1 MPLLSIPVRGR
12 ITDAQGQSLPRALVR
27 TFAALPEQP
36 DRAVAE
42 ATTNARGV
50 YATKFA
56 HERDLLPLVY
66 VEVLL
71 DDRLLGRSQSVAIEN
86 SEVRIDLQVDVT
98 PSPGPVEPEPTDGRR
113 RVYGTVRDE
122 FGDLLREGTVT
133 AFDRDLRNE
142 QKLGSA
148 RLRDGQYE
156 IFYTQDQFAKAEKG
170 WADVVVKVFGV
181 DGALRH
187 TSGISFDAPEDLRLD
202 VTLQGRAY
210 VGPSEW
216 EALNTDLLPLL
227 DDVPPTDLREDDDF
241 QDVSFLA
248 TETGTAR
255 LTIAVWSACYRLAA
269 KVAHEQA
276 GQNRAD
282 IPAEAFFAFL
292 RQGQPSI
299 FYDALLPDMQHPDRR
314 ALLEEKLVRGIAA
327 LTTDIQKS
335 LLTGAIELNYAP
347 ARLAPAIDGV
357 LGALEGLRVVYT
369 ADVTLGG
376 GKGTVGQMLT
386 LTPEIDP
393 RQRTEFLSAFAAHS
407 GPLDTFWKEI
417 EENQVLAPDVAKRV
431 RQTFRVGALTRNHV
445 PLVDAMVKMLDSG
458 EVSGPRDFARLDEAA
473 WQTFLTTP
481 RADGTVVGTPAN
493 VDGNTPEEQAA
504 TFSTILSQQFERAY
518 ATTAFSAKL
527 QRSEAPPIGSKSD
540 IVTFLDANPG
550 FQLDRFRIDHYLT
563 EHPES
568 TADIADPDAMV
579 ASLQPVQRLFK
590 LTPKFESVTAL
601 MHNNLDSAQDIY
613 FLGQGQ
619 LLTALKGSSINS
631 LEAKQ
636 LYRKAENAYALS
648 LAMFADLNAN
658 VIGLQPFGVPNF
670 VLPSL
675 DKAKVEALPSLRTLF
690 GTLDYCEC
698 ADCRSVYSPAAYFVD
713 AMRFLGARGTQGT
726 GIHAGKTI
734 QDVLLERRPDL
745 GEIELSCENTTTPLP
760 YIDLVNEVLEDA
772 IAPPAQIV
780 LNAALEPDLLE
791 GPIRPSVLT
800 GLRAASIPIDDNARV
815 YAPDSRGA
823 WVVRD
828 GQRAYTITRTGPD
841 LTLRRTRQ
849 TFLTAA
855 ELRAN
860 PEYTNDS
867 AYDLLRTQVFPLDLP
882 FDLWHLQSRT
892 YLDRLGVPQPR
903 FFELFQQRASDD
915 VTLSPT
921 DRQIDAAWLG
931 LTGIEQQ
938 ILTGT
943 LTGKQSWDYW
953 GLAETGN
960 DVPSPDNPADTT
972 ANLTGSW
979 IDVLSHVPVL
989 LNRAAISYTE
999 LLQLID
1005 TRYVNP
1011 ERSLGIETTDTNTS
1025 SCDLSTFTV
1034 TNLTQAVLD
1043 RAHRFLRL
1051 WRQIPDLT
1059 MWELDLL
1066 LPDADPDPGTI
1077 DKQITDAALGDLSQL
1092 TRLRTRT
1099 GLDWRVLASFYAN
1112 IDTVVDLDHGLEG
1125 APPVQTLYAR
1135 LFRNRLVDA
1144 VAPFPADPAELTGT
1158 VADFVPGLLAAFRI
1172 REEDLA
1178 LVLADLGL
1186 ALTSP
1191 LTLEVLSKL
1200 HRIVVL
1206 AGACELKVDGF
1217 LRLKRLWGQDPF
1229 ASPAATRAF
1238 LELADTVGA
1247 SGFTVVEL
1255 DYLLAHRFTANSG
1268 VALEDK
1274 AIVTVLQVLRD
1285 GLQRISDDV
1294 RRKDEE
1300 TAQAYVTS
1308 KIGLAPALR
1317 KDADQ
1322 TAALALIDGTWVGTP
1337 TAHDALIDTLFA
1349 GLLDLPTAKAK
1360 LAPLPAGLSPADKQ
1374 TAVDAR
1380 FAYVAPVLEGML
1392 LRTQTDAYVHQQ
1404 VAGALDVDVPSAT
1417 ALLDTL
1423 HVPSGTVSLLR
1434 TLTDTRL
1441 IEHLPDGSYR
1451 YALKEADF
1459 PEAFKGLRLLH
1470 KDTLLMERLGM
1481 TASDVLW
1488 WLAPGHATGLGW
1500 PEPGNLPI
1508 DTTTSVPIAKWVA
1521 LVRFLAWRKKL
1532 PVSDLTALEFA
1543 DGVLDPA
1550 HPSADDL
1557 AGLARLTAV
1566 DPADLTALATA
1577 FHWLDTS
1584 AAFDVVKDRLRRPD
1598 NLVRLTD
1605 AAQALRK
1612 LGVQATRALDWAKPE
1627 PTPLIA
1633 EGLKQ
1638 AMKAKYDLPQW
1649 QQVIGPVQD
1658 VFREKKRDAMV
1669 SYLVTHPDQ
1678 AAGHGWADANGLYSA
1693 YLIDVEM
1700 NSPMLTSRIKQAAS
1714 STQLFVQR
1722 CLLNL
1727 EKDILAKTDLDPKW
1741 KQWAWMKRY
1750 RVWEANRKVFLYP
1763 ENWIEPELRDEK
1775 SPFFVELEQELMQ
1788 QDVTLETAEDAYRN
1802 YLEKLDKVA
1811 NLEIRA
1817 MFDEPL
1823 SQDENVLHV
1832 FGRTRSSTGPEYFYR
1847 RRINNAR
1854 WTAWEAVPLDITGNH
1869 LVAAVHNHRLSLLWP
1884 QFLEKAIA
1892 PSSVPTPSQNSTS
1905 TVQAPYKYWEVRQ
1918 FWSELKKGKW
1928 TPKVL
1933 SDSFHTVPF
1942 SSVSGVDGISFRT
1955 RLVPYVQVRMFG
1967 STGSYAPIG
1976 AQVFDK
1982 LGRQVTAGTA
1992 GGYEHLI
1999 AGPESWYRA
2008 NLLSHR
2014 TANQYV
2020 YYGSVEESGKPHQ
2033 LTPNENAAPIHL
2045 LGKVAPDNTFTVI
2058 DSQAAAFPV
2067 TGSFFTWD
2075 PRHTYFVDF
2084 VYRKDWSYFSA
2095 AWHERVTSSFQYF
2108 VHYHP
2113 FVDLFTKELNI
2124 WGLGGVL
2131 NRRIQVDP
2139 TSIPGSPAPFNFADY
2154 VPDDANVAADRPV
2167 ENVDFSYKGAYSPYN
2182 WELFFHVPFL
2192 IANKLASNQRFEEAL
2207 QWFHYIFDPTSTDTA
2222 AADPDTPQQKFWITK
2237 PFYET
2242 TKADYYKQKIE
2253 NMLLAIAKGDAEL
2266 KAQVDEWR
2274 DHPFN
2279 PHLIARMRT
2288 VAYQKNVLIKYL
2300 QMLIAW
2306 GDQLFG
2312 QDTIETINEAAQL
2325 YVLADSILG
2334 PRPRGVPR
2342 RNENPIKT
2350 FYQLK
2355 QDGIDPFGNVLK
2367 QVENLAPTVPSTG
2380 GLGEEAPEL
2389 PRLDVLYFGIP
2400 HNDQLLT
2407 LWDTVADRMYKIRNS
2422 LNLQGVFR
2430 SLALFEPPIDPAALV
2445 RAAAAGLDV
2454 GSVLADVNAAM
2465 PVYRF
2470 QYTVQRAKETCAKVE
2485 ALGNALLAALEKRDA
2500 EALGL
2505 LRSSQEQIM
2514 LDQVRL
2520 VRTQQVSEAEA
2531 TRSGLELAK
2540 AVVEDRRDHFKKLI
2554 DDGWNAG
2561 EQAWLG
2567 LTTAAMT
2574 LETAGTVL
2582 NTLSA
2587 SISLVPDVDA
2597 GAAGFGA
2604 SPTVKLKF
2612 GGKNI
2617 SNSAGKA
2624 AEVLKGVASVLSM
2637 GAGMAATV
2645 GSFDRR
2651 SQDWEHQ
2658 KSQAEK
2664 EIAECERQIA
2674 AAEIRRLI
2682 AEQELANHDRQIEHA
2697 QAQDEF
2703 LHSKFTNK
2711 ELYDWV
2717 VAQLSTV
2724 YFQSYQLAYDLAKR
2738 AERCFR
2744 YELGLSDSTYI
2755 RFGYWDSLRKG
2766 LLSGEKLAYDLQ
2778 RLETAY
2784 SEQNRREYELT
2795 KHVSIGALD
2804 PVALMKLR
2812 RNGECFVDLP
2822 EALFDMD
2829 YPGHYFRRIK
2839 SVGLSIPAVAGPYTT
2854 VACTLTMTSNSVRK
2868 DSTLLGGKYLR
2879 DTAAPD
2885 PRFVDERAGIQSIAT
2900 STGRNDAG
2908 LFELNFRDERY
2919 LPFEGAG
2926 AVSSWHLKLNAD
2938 LPQFD
2943 YDTISDAVLHIGY
2956 TAREGG
2962 GALRA
2967 KAVEEFNKKLDA
2979 LALAESRTGLF
2990 RVLDLRREYPDKFYR
3005 FLHPANP
3012 ADDQALMLDDLAE
3025 RLPYFTRAFPTKK
3038 AVKLEVVAHMKDDAT
3053 YKAQLSPLGTTPAD
3067 ELTVAPDPTYMGL
3080 HRATKD
3086 LAGSEV
3092 PFGAWTLKLRADG
3105 ATDFRSL
3112 APDAVDELFLVVN
3125 YTVA

>member
-1 MPLLSIPVRGR
+1 MPQLSIPVRGR
-12 ITDAQGQSLPRALVR
+12 ITDAKGRPLPGALVR
-27 TFAALPEQP
+27 MFATLPEQP
-36 DRAVAE
+36 DRPVVE
-42 ATTNARGV
+42 ATTNAKGV
-50 YATKFA
+50 YQSKFA
-56 HERDLLPLVY
+56 HRVDPLPLVY
-66 VEVLL
+66 IEVLL
-71 DDRLLGRSQSVAIEN
+71 EGRLLGRSKSVDIDN
-86 SEVRIDLQVDVT
+86 NQVLIDLQVDYLPT
-98 PSPGPVEPEPTDGRR
+98 SPPDEPASGAH
-113 RVYGTVRDE
+113 RVYGTVRDM
-122 FGDLLREGTVT
+122 FGDPLREGTIT

-148 RLRDGQYE
+148 QLRDGQYE
-156 IFYTQDQFAKAEKG
+156 VSYTPDQFAKFDKG
-170 WADVVVKVFGV
+170 FADVVVKVFGV
-181 DGALRH
+181 DGTLLH
-187 TSGISFDAPEDLRLD
+187 TSGVSFNAPAELLLD
-202 VTLQGRAY
+202 ITLQGKDY
-210 VGPSEW
+210 QGPSEW
-216 EALNTDLLPLL
+216 EMLNTDLLPLL

-241 QDVSFLA
+241 QDFSFLA
-248 TETGTAR
+248 AETGTAR
-255 LTIAVWSACYRLAA
+255 LTIAVWSACYRLATKIA
-269 KVAHEQA
+269 QDWK
-276 GQNRAD
+276 GQDRAD
-282 IPAEAFFAFL
+282 IPAEAVFAFL

-299 FYDALLPDMQHPDRR
+299 FYDALLPDMQHADRR
-314 ALLEEKLVRGIAA
+314 ALLEEKLVRGIAD
-327 LTTDIQKS
+327 LTPDIQKT
-335 LLTGAIELNYAP
+335 LLTNAIELNYVP
-347 ARLAPAIDGV
+347 ARLTPAIDGI
-357 LGALEGLRVVYT
+357 LASLQQLRVAHA
-369 ADVTLGG
+369 ADITLGG
-376 GKGTVGQMLT
+376 GKGTVGELLT
-386 LTPEIDP
+386 LVPEVDP
-393 RQRTEFLSAFAAHS
+393 KQRTAFLSAFASHT
-407 GPLDTFWKEI
+407 GPLGTFWKEI
-417 EENQVLAPDVAKRV
+417 EDSQVLAPEVAKRV
-431 RQTFRVGALTRNHV
+431 RQTFQVGALARNHV
-445 PLVDAMVKMLDSG
+445 PLVNAMVKMLDSG
-458 EVSGPRDFARLDEAA
+458 EVTGPRDFAKLDATG
-473 WQTFLTTP
+473 WKKLLTTP
-481 RADGTVVGTPAN
+481 RADGSVVGTPLN
-493 VDGNTPEEQAA
+493 VDGDTPKEQVA

-518 ATTAFSAKL
+518 PTTAFSAKL
-527 QRSEAPPIGSKSD
+527 QRAEAPPIKSKTD
-540 IVTFLDANPG
+540 IVAFLDANPG
-550 FQLDRFRIDHYLT
+550 FQLDRFRIDHYLS
-563 EHPES
+563 EHAES
-568 TADIADPDAMV
+568 TANVAHPDAMV

-590 LTPKFESVTAL
+590 LIPRFESVTAL
-601 MHNNLDSAQDIY
+601 MDNKLDSAQDIY

-619 LLTALKGSSINS
+619 LLTALKGSTINS

-648 LAMFADLNAN
+648 LTMFGDLNAN
-658 VIGLQPFGVPNF
+658 MIGLQPFGVPNF
-670 VLPSL
+670 TLPPPE
-675 DKAKVEALPSLRTLF
+675 KVKVETLPSLRSLF

-726 GIHAGKTI
+726 GVNAGKTV
-734 QDVLLERRPDL
+734 QDVLLQRRPDL

-772 IAPPAQIV
+772 IAPPAGTA
-780 LNAALEPDLLE
+780 LNAALEPDLLD
-791 GPIRPSVLT
+791 GPAKPSVLT
-800 GLRAASIPIDDNARV
+800 GLRAASVAIDDDARV
-815 YAPDSRGA
+815 YAPDSRGV

-828 GQRAYTITRTGPD
+828 SQRAYTITKSGAD
-841 LTLRRTRQ
+841 LTLRQTRQ
-849 TFLTAA
+849 TFLSEA

-860 PEYTNDS
+860 PEYTNDG
-867 AYDLLRTQVFPLDLP
+867 AYTVLRQQVFPLDLP

-903 FFELFQQRASDD
+903 FFELFQQRSSDD

-931 LTGIEQQ
+931 LTEIDQQ
-938 ILTGT
+938 IVTGALTGR
-943 LTGKQSWDYW
+943 QPWDYW

-960 DVPSPDNPADTT
+960 DIPDPDNPADATV
-972 ANLTGSW
+972 NVTGDW
-979 IDVLSHVPVL
+979 IEVLGHVPVL
-989 LNRAAISYTE
+989 LNRGAISYTQ

-1011 ERSLGIETTDTNTS
+1011 GRSLGIETTDPNTS

-1034 TNLTQAVLD
+1034 TNLTVAVLE

-1051 WRQIPDLT
+1051 WRTLPSLT

-1066 LPDADPDPGTI
+1066 LPDIDPDPGI
-1077 DKQITDAALGDLSQL
+1077 LDKEITGAALSDLSQL
-1092 TRLRTRT
+1092 TRLHGRT
-1099 GLDWRVLASFYAN
+1099 GLDWRVLASLYAD
-1112 IDTVVDLDHGLEG
+1112 IDTVADVNHGLEG
-1125 APPVQTLYAR
+1125 APVVQTLYAQ

-1144 VAPFPADPAELTGT
+1144 VAPFPADPAELVGT
-1158 VADFVPGLLAAFRI
+1158 VADFVPGLLAAFRV
-1172 REEDLA
+1172 REEDLT

-1186 ALTSP
+1186 ALTNP
-1191 LTLEVLSKL
+1191 LTLNVLSRI
-1200 HRIVVL
+1200 HRIAVL
-1206 AGACELKVDGF
+1206 AATSELKVDGF

-1238 LELADTVGA
+1238 LEFGDIVST
-1247 SGFTVVEL
+1247 SGFTVLEL

-1322 TAALALIDGTWVGTP
+1322 TAALALIDGTWVGMLAP
-1337 TAHDALIDTLFA
+1337 HDALIDTLFA
-1349 GLLDLPTAKAK
+1349 GLLDPTTAKAK
-1360 LAPLPAGLSPADKQ
+1360 LAPLAAGLSPAERQ

-1380 FAYVAPVLEGML
+1380 FDYVAPALEGVL
-1392 LRTQTDAYVHQQ
+1392 LRTQSDAYVHQQ
-1404 VAGALDVDVPSAT
+1404 VAGALDVDVPSAS

-1423 HVPSGTVSLLR
+1423 QVPGDTVSLLR
-1434 TLTDTRL
+1434 ALTDARL

-1451 YALKEADF
+1451 HELTEANYPD
-1459 PEAFKGLRLLH
+1459 AFTGLRLLH
-1470 KDTLLMERLGM
+1470 KDALLMERLDM
-1481 TASDVLW
+1481 SASDVLW

-1500 PEPGNLPI
+1500 PEPGDLPI
-1508 DTTTSVPIAKWVA
+1508 DTTTSVPITKWVA
-1521 LVRFLAWRKKL
+1521 LVRFFAWRRNL

-1543 DGVLDPA
+1543 EGVIDPA
-1550 HPSADDL
+1550 HPSTDDL
-1557 AGLARLTAV
+1557 ADLARLTAV
-1566 DPADLTALATA
+1566 EGDDLTALATA
-1577 FHWLDTS
+1577 FHWFDGP
-1584 AAFDVVKDRLRRPD
+1584 AGFDVIKDRLRQPD
-1598 NLVRLTD
+1598 NLMRLTD

-1612 LGVQATRALDWAKPE
+1612 LGVQATRALDWARPE
-1627 PTPLIA
+1627 PTSLIA

-1678 AAGHGWADANGLYSA
+1678 AAGHGWADANGLYSV

-1700 NSPMLTSRIKQAAS
+1700 NSPMVTSRLKQAAS

-1775 SPFFVELEQELMQ
+1775 SPFFLELEQELMQ
-1788 QDVTLETAEDAYRN
+1788 QEVTLETAEDAYRN

-1832 FGRTRSSTGPEYFYR
+1832 FGRTRSSTGPEYFHR

-1854 WTAWEAVPLDITGNH
+1854 WTPWEAVPLDITGNH

-1884 QFLEKAIA
+1884 QFMEKAIA
-1892 PSSVPTPSQNSTS
+1892 PSSVPTPSANSTS
-1905 TVQAPYKYWEVRQ
+1905 TLQGPNKYWEVRQ

-1933 SDSFHTVPF
+1933 SDSFHTVTS

-1955 RLVPYVQVRMFG
+1955 RLVPHVQVRMFG
-1967 STGSYAPIG
+1967 STGSYAPISTK
-1976 AQVFDK
+1976 VFDK
-1982 LGRQVTAGTA
+1982 LGRQITAGT
-1992 GGYEHLI
+1992 GDGFEHLI
-1999 AGPESWYRA
+1999 AGPESCYRA
-2008 NLLSHR
+2008 NLLIHR
-2014 TANQYV
+2014 TANQYL

-2033 LTPNENAAPIHL
+2033 LTPNENAIPIRL
-2045 LGKVAPDNTFTVI
+2045 LGNVTGDNTFTVI

-2067 TGSFFTWD
+2067 QGSFFTWT

-2084 VYRKDWSYFSA
+2084 VYRKDWRYFSA
-2095 AWHERVTSSFQYF
+2095 AWHERLTSSFQYF
-2108 VHYHP
+2108 IHYHP

-2124 WGLGGVL
+2124 WGLGGLL

-2139 TSIPGSPAPFNFADY
+2139 ASIPDSPALFNFADY
-2154 VPDDANVAADRPV
+2154 APDDANVAQDRPV

-2207 QWFHYIFDPTSTDTA
+2207 QWFHYVFDPTSTDTA
-2222 AADPDTPQQKFWITK
+2222 TADPDTPQQKFWITK

-2242 TKADYYKQKIE
+2242 TKTDYYKQKIE
-2253 NMLLAIAKGDAEL
+2253 NMLLAVAKGDAEL

-2334 PRPRGVPR
+2334 PRPRSVPR

-2350 FYQLK
+2350 FYQLEK
-2355 QDGIDPFGNVLK
+2355 DGIDPFGNVLK
-2367 QVENLAPTVPSTG
+2367 QIENLAPSVLSTG
-2380 GLGEEAPEL
+2380 GLGEETPEL

-2400 HNDQLLT
+2400 RNDQLLS
-2407 LWDTVADRMYKIRNS
+2407 LWDTVADRMFKIRNS

-2445 RAAAAGLDV
+2445 RATAAGLDI
-2454 GSVLADVNAAM
+2454 GSVLADLNAAM
-2465 PVYRF
+2465 PLYRF
-2470 QYTVQRAKETCAKVE
+2470 QYTVQRAKETCARVE
-2485 ALGNALLAALEKRDA
+2485 ALGNALLAALEKRDG

-2505 LRSSQEQIM
+2505 LRSSHERIM

-2531 TRSGLELAK
+2531 TMSGLELAK
-2540 AVVEDRRDHFKKLI
+2540 AVVEDRQEHFKKLI
-2554 DDGWNAG
+2554 DDGWNTG
-2561 EQAWLG
+2561 ELAWLG
-2567 LTTAAMT
+2567 LTGAAMT

-2587 SISLVPDVDA
+2587 SISLVPDLDA

-2612 GGKNI
+2612 GGKNV

-2624 AEVLKGVASVLSM
+2624 AEVLKGLASVLSM

-2645 GSFDRR
+2645 GSFERR
-2651 SQDWEHQ
+2651 AQDWEHQ

-2664 EIAECERQIA
+2664 EAAECEQQIA
-2674 AAEIRRLI
+2674 AADIRRLI
-2682 AEQELANHDRQIEHA
+2682 AEQELANHDKHIEHA
-2697 QAQDEF
+2697 LAQDEF

-2711 ELYDWV
+2711 QLYDWLV
-2717 VAQLSTV
+2717 SQLSTV
-2724 YFQSYQLAYDLAKR
+2724 YFQSYQLAYDQAKR

-2744 YELGLSDSTYI
+2744 YELGLSDSNYI
-2755 RFGYWDSLRKG
+2755 TFGYWDSLKKG
-2766 LLSGEKLAYDLQ
+2766 LLSGEKLGYDLQ

-2795 KHVSIGALD
+2795 KHVSMGALD
-2804 PVALMKLR
+2804 PVALLKLR
-2812 RNGECFVDLP
+2812 RNGECYIDLP

-2839 SVGLSIPAVAGPYTT
+2839 SVGLSIPSVAGPYTT
-2854 VACTLTMTSNSVRK
+2854 LACTLTMTRNSVRK
-2868 DSTLLGGKYLR
+2868 DSTLLGGKYVR
-2879 DTAAPD
+2879 DAAGTD

-2900 STGRNDAG
+2900 STGQNDAG

-2926 AVSSWHLKLNAD
+2926 AISSWHLKLNPD

-2943 YDTISDAVLHIGY
+2943 YNTISDAVLHIGY

-2967 KAVEEFNKKLDA
+2967 KAVEEFNKKLNE
-2979 LALAESRTGLF
+2979 LALSESRTGLF
-2990 RVLDLRREYPDKFYR
+2990 RVLDLKREYPDKFYR
-3005 FLHPANP
+3005 LLHPANP
-3012 ADDQALMLDDLAE
+3012 ADDQSLMIDDLAE
-3025 RLPYFTRAFPTKK
+3025 RLPYFTRRFTTKK
-3038 AVKLEVVAHMKDDAT
+3038 AVKFEVVAQMKDGAT
-3053 YKAQLSPLGTTPAD
+3053 YKAQLSPLGITPAD
-3067 ELTVAPDPTYMGL
+3067 ELTLTPDPTYIGL

-3086 LAGSEV
+3086 LTGSEV
-3092 PFGAWTLKLRADG
+3092 PFAAWTLKLKADG
-3105 ATDFRSL
+3105 AADFRSL
-3112 APDAVDELFLVVN
+3112 APDAVEELFLVIN